1 MVMITHAM
9 LSGFGRRLRDLTGA
23 GADPRVVEDCRSA
36 LESLPYYTAL
46 VTEIPPVPCP
56 LCSMI
61 VGLVKEAETALSW
74 PVYTEAAWELDSGQ
88 PWRKHTRRRC
98 AWIQANGPA

>member
-1 MVMITHAM
+1 MVMITHAV

-23 GADPRVVEDCRSA
+23 GTDPRMVEECRSA
-36 LESLPYYTAL
+36 LESLPYCTAP
-46 VTEIPPVPCP
+46 VIGVPPVPCP
-56 LCSMI
+56 LCGMI
-61 VGLVKEAETALSW
+61 VGLVYEAEIA
-74 PVYTEAAWELDSGQ
+74 PAVRHYTEAAWELDSGQ